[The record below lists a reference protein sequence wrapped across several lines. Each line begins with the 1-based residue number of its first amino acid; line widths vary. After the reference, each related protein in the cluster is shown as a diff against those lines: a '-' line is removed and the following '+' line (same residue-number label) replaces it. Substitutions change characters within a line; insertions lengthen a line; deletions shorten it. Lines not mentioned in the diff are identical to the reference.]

1 MAQLF
6 DASRTWEIRD
16 PYPLQAG
23 DREPAIT
30 LPSLQVVPGAPDP
43 IPKAFVPPFFS
54 VQPLSRVGPFPT
66 PWIVAP
72 QLLCP
77 WDSPGKDTRVCY
89 HFLLQRIF
97 LIQGLNLSLLRL
109 LHFRP
114 DSFTAEPLGKPKVG
128 GHWSTACKA
137 GYSPA
142 CFFCLIVWP
151 EGS

>member
-66 PWIVAP
+66 PWTAARQASLSFSFSCRSLPRFMSFESAVPSNHLI
-72 QLLCP
+72 LC
-77 WDSPGKDTRVCY
+77 
-89 HFLLQRIF
+89 
-97 LIQGLNLSLLRL
+97 
-109 LHFRP
+109 
-114 DSFTAEPLGKPKVG
+114 
-128 GHWSTACKA
+128 
-137 GYSPA
+137 
-142 CFFCLIVWP
+142 
-151 EGS
+151 

>member
-66 PWIVAP
+66 PWTAARQASLAITNSEPTFMPLLIPILVII
-72 QLLCP
+72 LCP
-77 WDSPGKDTRVCY
+77 
-89 HFLLQRIF
+89 
-97 LIQGLNLSLLRL
+97 SLASS
-109 LHFRP
+109 
-114 DSFTAEPLGKPKVG
+114 SFPPHAQPPPPPK
-128 GHWSTACKA
+128 
-137 GYSPA
+137 
-142 CFFCLIVWP
+142 
-151 EGS
+151 